1 MKMIACYLFFLISF
15 VNVFAQDTS
24 AVSGLKS
31 SVFVELGSN
40 FIQVNNNVGANI
52 DFSANWL
59 INHKMYV
66 GAAYTQ
72 IASIEERTL
81 LLQIEPNLPVL
92 TETKVAFNQQS
103 VGARFGYILFHD
115 HKIISFSPDLTVGWA
130 NFKFPA
136 LDENLAQ
143 DFETKHYAA
152 ITPAL
157 KAVFN
162 VSDYFRIGAALHYRG
177 YIGLNEDY
185 VQGGDLSGVGGGIFF
200 RIGKF

>member
-1 MKMIACYLFFLISF
+1 MKLYAYLLFALISSIH
-15 VNVFAQDTS
+15 VFAQDTS
-24 AVSGLKS
+24 SVSSLKS

-40 FIQVNNNVGANI
+40 FIQVNDNAGSNI

-59 INHKMYV
+59 INEKIYV

-72 IASIEERTL
+72 IASLEERTL
-81 LLQIEPNLPVL
+81 LLQIEPDLNVL
-92 TETKVAFNQQS
+92 TETNVAFSQQS

-130 NFKFPA
+130 NFKFPS
-136 LDENLAQ
+136 LDDNFAQ
-143 DFETKHYAA
+143 NYETKHYAA
-152 ITPAL
+152 ITPTL

-162 VSDYFRIGAALHYRG
+162 VSDYFRIGAAIHYRG

-185 VQGGDLSGVGGGIFF
+185 IQGGDLSGVGGGIFF